1 MKFWQKNTKIT
12 KNWYICIN
20 LFVMGKNTSIVLGNH
35 FEEFI
40 NSVIASGSYSST
52 SEVIRA
58 GLRILEENEI
68 EKQLLLKELKK
79 GEESGIVENYDFKAH
94 LKELKAS
101 RKQ

>member
-1 MKFWQKNTKIT
+1 MKVKNEAKVKGLKFWHKNLKIT

-35 FEEFI
+35 FESFI

-58 GLRILEENEI
+58 GLRILEENEM
-68 EKQLLLKELKK
+68 EKQLLLKELQK
-79 GEESGIVENYDFKAH
+79 GARFRAYMVK
-94 LKELKAS
+94 
-101 RKQ
+101 